1 LINAITIDADSN
13 LISGYRRLKA
23 YEHLG
28 WKQIEVNVVDTLE
41 SAASVL
47 AMERDKD
54 NERVPMN
61 SYDILAYVSV
71 LARLENG
78 SSERRREAWAAR
90 RANGQFPGQP
100 VGNRGKQPW
109 EARGPLETRT
119 VMGSA
124 IGISPATTSR
134 YLSIARKLNSK
145 DPVKLRA
152 AERARAELAEG
163 SAVHPAYERMV
174 IAIQSARDIPAPG
187 PKSEM
192 ATSYRMRRRDEMVM
206 AKFQRDIIGTALET
220 GASLVDVLNHIADKL
235 NTYGVNKD
243 ITPAE
248 TGRWLRDITRTRV
261 ALGKVSTAIKGGQTN
276 GNID

>member
-1 LINAITIDADSN
+1 
-13 LISGYRRLKA
+13 
-23 YEHLG
+23 
-28 WKQIEVNVVDTLE
+28 
-41 SAASVL
+41 
-47 AMERDKD
+47 
-54 NERVPMN
+54 
-61 SYDILAYVSV
+61 
-71 LARLENG
+71 
-78 SSERRREAWAAR
+78 
-90 RANGQFPGQP
+90 
-100 VGNRGKQPW
+100 
-109 EARGPLETRT
+109 
-119 VMGSA
+119 MGSA

-152 AERARAELAEG
+152 AERAKEELAEG

-174 IAIQSARDIPAPG
+174 IAIQSAKDRPATEPG
-187 PKSEM
+187 SKSEM